1 MRFTSFPNKKM
12 MQSSTNWLNIA
23 RYEGQEQPKSVAD
36 GNATTK

>member
-1 MRFTSFPNKKM
+1 MLFTSFPAKKM

-36 GNATTK
+36 GNAAAK